1 MVTET
6 TVRRGTASMAKSMG
20 LMCVADSGL
29 GELAQGECPVTRTGD
44 YSDVLVV
51 DADGRIIPWRRV
63 ARVDANEMRRTRRE
77 IVDKLFTF
85 LLNMQEEALEALR
98 DHRRS
103 ETSTWD
109 TPREDAGLKKQMEML
124 ASGIVAYSGGTRSP
138 IPVQADH

>member
-6 TVRRGTASMAKSMG
+6 MVRRGTASMAKSMG

-29 GELAQGECPVTRTGD
+29 GKLTEGECPVTRTGD
-44 YSDVLVV
+44 YSDVVVV

-63 ARVDANEMRRTRRE
+63 ARFDAREMRRTRRE

-85 LLNMQEEALEALR
+85 LLNMQEPELEALR

-103 ETSTWD
+103 ETSKWD
-109 TPREDAGLKKQMEML
+109 SPREDAGLKKQMEVL
-124 ASGIVAYSGGTRSP
+124 ASGIVENARHPAATDGTRKR
-138 IPVQADH
+138 

>member
-6 TVRRGTASMAKSMG
+6 MVRRGTASMAKSMG

-29 GELAQGECPVTRTGD
+29 GKLTEGECPVTRTGD
-44 YSDVLVV
+44 YSDVVVV

-63 ARVDANEMRRTRRE
+63 ARFDAKEMRQTRRE

-85 LLNMQEEALEALR
+85 LLNMQEEEMEALR

-103 ETSTWD
+103 ETSKWD
-109 TPREDAGLKKQMEML
+109 SPREDAGLKKQMEVL
-124 ASGIVAYSGGTRSP
+124 ASGIVESARRPGATDVTKKR
-138 IPVQADH
+138 